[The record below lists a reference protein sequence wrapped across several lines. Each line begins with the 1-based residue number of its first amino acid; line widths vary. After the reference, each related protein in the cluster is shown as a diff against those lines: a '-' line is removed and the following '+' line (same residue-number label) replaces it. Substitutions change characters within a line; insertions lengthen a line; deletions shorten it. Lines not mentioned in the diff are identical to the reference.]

1 MKTSKQITY
10 PEGKSL
16 LTHIAEIQV
25 SYHPHF
31 RAAER
36 PKISRSKDVYSVL
49 IDNWDNDTIELKEHF
64 KVLLLNRA
72 NRVLG
77 IYEVSS
83 GGMAGT
89 VVDPKLIFGIALKAG
104 ASYLVLSHN
113 HPSGKLKP
121 STEDLNITKKLEAAG
136 KLLDLL
142 VIDHLIVTSTGYLSF
157 QDEGLM

>member
-1 MKTSKQITY
+1 MKKSKQISY
-10 PEGKSL
+10 PNSQSSL
-16 LTHIAEIQV
+16 FQIAEIQL

-31 RAAER
+31 KATER
-36 PKISRSKDVYSVL
+36 PQISQSMDAYTILSN
-49 IDNWDNDTIELKEHF
+49 NWNMETIELKEDF
-64 KVLLLNRA
+64 KLLLLNRA

-113 HPSGKLKP
+113 HPSGNLKP
-121 STEDLNITKKLEAAG
+121 STEDIAITKKLEAAG

-142 VIDHLIVTSTGYLSF
+142 VIDHIIITKSGYLSF

>member
-1 MKTSKQITY
+1 MKTLKQFSY
-10 PEGKSL
+10 QNNQSSL
-16 LTHIAEIQV
+16 FQIAEIQV

-31 RAAER
+31 KATER
-36 PKISRSKDVYSVL
+36 PQISQSKDAYPIL
-49 IDNWDNDTIELKEHF
+49 HNNWDMATIELKENF

-72 NRVLG
+72 NCVLG

-89 VVDPKLIFGIALKAG
+89 VVDPKLIFGISLKAG

-113 HPSGKLKP
+113 HPSGNLKP
-121 STEDLNITKKLEAAG
+121 STEDVSITKKLEAAG
-136 KLLDLL
+136 KLHDLL
-142 VIDHLIVTSTGYLSF
+142 IIDHLIITSSGYLSF

>member
-1 MKTSKQITY
+1 MKTLKQISY
-10 PEGKSL
+10 QNSQSSL
-16 LTHIAEIQV
+16 FQIAEIQV

-31 RAAER
+31 KAGER
-36 PKISRSKDVYSVL
+36 PQISRSDDAYSIL
-49 IDNWDNDTIELKEHF
+49 HDNWDLDTIELKERF
-64 KVLLLNRA
+64 KILLLNRA

-113 HPSGKLKP
+113 HPSGNLKP
-121 STEDLNITKKLEAAG
+121 STEDINITKKLEAAG

-142 VIDHLIVTSTGYLSF
+142 IIDHIIITSSGYLSF

>member
-1 MKTSKQITY
+1 MKTSKQISY
-10 PEGKSL
+10 PEEKSL
-16 LTHIAEIQV
+16 LTQIAEIQV

-31 RAAER
+31 RATER
-36 PKISRSKDVYSVL
+36 PQITQSKDAYSIL

-77 IYEVSS
+77 VYEVSS

-113 HPSGKLKP
+113 HPSGNLKP
-121 STEDLNITKKLEAAG
+121 STEDINITKKLEAAG

-142 VIDHLIVTSTGYLSF
+142 IIDHLIVTSTGYLSF

>member
-1 MKTSKQITY
+1 MKTSKQISY
-10 PEGKSL
+10 PEGKSSL
-16 LTHIAEIQV
+16 SQIAEIQV
-25 SYHPHF
+25 SYHPNF
-31 RAAER
+31 RATER
-36 PKISRSKDVYSVL
+36 PQISQSEDAYSIF
-49 IDNWDNDTIELKEHF
+49 IDNWDNDTIELKEYF

-113 HPSGKLKP
+113 HPSGNLKP
-121 STEDLNITKKLEAAG
+121 STEDINITKKLEAAG

-142 VIDHLIVTSTGYLSF
+142 VIDHLIVTSSGYLSF

>member
-1 MKTSKQITY
+1 MKTLKQISY
-10 PEGKSL
+10 PSNHSSL
-16 LTHIAEIQV
+16 FQIAEIQV

-31 RAAER
+31 KATER
-36 PKISRSKDVYSVL
+36 PQISQSEDAYSIL
-49 IDNWDNDTIELKEHF
+49 HDNWDMDTIELKENF
-64 KVLLLNRA
+64 KVVLLNRA

-89 VVDPKLIFGIALKAG
+89 VVDPKLIFGVALKAG

-113 HPSGKLKP
+113 HPSGNLKP
-121 STEDLNITKKLEAAG
+121 STEDITITKKLEAAG

-142 VIDHLIVTSTGYLSF
+142 IIDHLIITKSGYLSLK
-157 QDEGLM
+157 DEGFM